1 MAPLSASSVAVS
13 MLLLV
18 VLLAAYRFLSAP
30 AGGRDR
36 THLLLVVSPR
46 TSMMMT
52 MPIAYQAQIAGLPGV
67 AAVSPFGYFGAHYG
81 ARDSFIPAMAFD
93 PEQVFAF
100 FRRWKLPASERR
112 AFIRERTAL
121 IAGRTLAEKFG
132 WKVGDRIHLTA
143 TMNRHLGLDF
153 TVQGIY
159 DAPPGS
165 GTGTAVFHWN
175 YMNEALGTP
184 NRASEFW
191 VLAKSARDVQPLR
204 RAIDD
209 QFRSAP
215 VSTRTGTLKQVML
228 NYLAL
233 LGNVKHL
240 LLAISF
246 AVVFAVVLIMANTMA
261 MSIRERTS
269 EIATLRALGWR
280 RRCILELL
288 AAESVLVSL
297 AGTLAGC
304 LLAAG
309 AAKLLSGLTVG
320 GEMPARIAVDPSMG
334 LLAAGIGV
342 VIGLGETLIPAWS
355 AAGMNIARALRDVG

>member
-1 MAPLSASSVAVS
+1 MKPSASFKTLRRPKRLGYVGSGRLRRPGPRNGVAGWIPARVSANSGRHDRMWLRLAIKNVGRKPLRSVLTASSVAVS
-13 MLLLV
+13 MFLLV

-153 TVQGIY
+153 TVQGLY

-175 YMNEALGTP
+175 YMNEA
-184 NRASEFW
+184 
-191 VLAKSARDVQPLR
+191 
-204 RAIDD
+204 
-209 QFRSAP
+209 
-215 VSTRTGTLKQVML
+215 
-228 NYLAL
+228 
-233 LGNVKHL
+233 
-240 LLAISF
+240 
-246 AVVFAVVLIMANTMA
+246 
-261 MSIRERTS
+261 
-269 EIATLRALGWR
+269 
-280 RRCILELL
+280 
-288 AAESVLVSL
+288 
-297 AGTLAGC
+297 
-304 LLAAG
+304 
-309 AAKLLSGLTVG
+309 
-320 GEMPARIAVDPSMG
+320 
-334 LLAAGIGV
+334 
-342 VIGLGETLIPAWS
+342 
-355 AAGMNIARALRDVG
+355 